1 MPRGKTSSPSW
12 VRIGHQSWQPGGGL
26 SRSTKLSV
34 GDAVTVSGKL
44 TCLPSTMPIHA
55 KNSGFRCPVSH
66 RRIKYV
72 ASLRTLVL
80 CNRRAT
86 SEMVSQHVFSESV
99 HAAEV

>member
-44 TCLPSTMPIHA
+44 TCLPSTMPITREILV
-55 KNSGFRCPVSH
+55 SGALSRTGGSNTLL
-66 RRIKYV
+66 
-72 ASLRTLVL
+72 ASYS
-80 CNRRAT
+80 C
-86 SEMVSQHVFSESV
+86 HVQ
-99 HAAEV
+99 